1 MILSVDSLSDGY
13 RLILVKSDRV
23 TRSSET
29 QTTEREIPM
38 PTTTNASNR
47 PHLSANLTLIK
58 PVQAKDWLENH
69 NPKNRPLTPSVI
81 RKYTVAIKNNEW
93 KMNGE
98 PIIFDRDGNLVN
110 GQHRLNAVVQA
121 DQPIWALTVRGVDP
135 NVFDTFDIGKRRS
148 AGDILG
154 ISGGFQD
161 TEHLA
166 ASLGLIGSYFTH
178 QIKGNRWEG
187 ISAGHIV
194 TAMTNDPGVLQ
205 SLEFCKPWKRNR
217 ALSLPWANLIALH
230 YLFTKASNRPKA
242 DAFVKGIMDG
252 VDLHD
257 DSPIFVVRQRFLK
270 AKKLE
275 RAEKVIYLIRA
286 WNSFMTNTALPVG
299 RLRYHLGEEAPQIMK
314 LDETPLELVA

>member
-1 MILSVDSLSDGY
+1 M
-13 RLILVKSDRV
+13 
-23 TRSSET
+23 TRGSET
-29 QTTEREIPM
+29 KTIERETNM
-38 PTTTNASNR
+38 PNTTSHNTNR
-47 PHLSANLTLIK
+47 PTLSATLQLIK
-58 PVQAKDWLENH
+58 PVMAKEWLENH
-69 NPKNRPLTPSVI
+69 NPKNRPLTPSTVK
-81 RKYTVAIKNNEW
+81 KYAGAIKGDEW

-98 PIIFDRDGNLVN
+98 PIVFDREGNLLN
-110 GQHRLNAVVQA
+110 GQHRLSAVVEA
-121 DQPIWALTVRGVDP
+121 DKPIWALTVRGVDP
-135 NVFDTFDIGKRRS
+135 SVFDTYDVGKRRS

-154 ISGGFQD
+154 ISGDFPD

-166 ASLGLIGSYFTH
+166 AALGLIGSYFKH

-187 ISAGHIV
+187 ISNNHIV
-194 TAMTNDPGVLQ
+194 AAMAQDQGVLQ

-217 ALSLPWANLIALH
+217 AISLPWANLIALH
-230 YLFTKASNRPKA
+230 YLFAKASNRTMA

-252 VDLHD
+252 VDLHE

-286 WNSFMTNTALPVG
+286 WNSFVTNTTLPVG

-314 LDETPLELVA
+314 LDETPLEMTA